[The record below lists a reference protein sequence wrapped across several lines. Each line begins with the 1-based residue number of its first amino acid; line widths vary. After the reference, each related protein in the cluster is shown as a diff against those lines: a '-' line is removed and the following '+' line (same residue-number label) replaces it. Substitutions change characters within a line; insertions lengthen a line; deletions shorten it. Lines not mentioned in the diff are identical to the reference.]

1 MERQGKRLL
10 VIGGGAAGMSA
21 ASAARRLQPEMDI
34 VVLERSPN
42 VSFILCGLPYF
53 IADVVKDQESL
64 IVYTPEYFQTERNIE
79 VRTGR
84 EAKRIDAGARTVEFI
99 DTATRERGVIDYDRL
114 VVAAGAQPIVP
125 GIPGLALSGVFAL
138 RSLENGAAIKDFIA
152 RRPVRQAAIIGA
164 GYIGLEM
171 AEALQTA
178 GARVTMIEAGDSVL
192 PGSEPEIAALIE
204 EELRRNGVDLHKQQL
219 ALSLE
224 SSAGAAVERVKTDGG
239 DVEAEMVL
247 IAAGAR
253 PDPAIAR
260 EAGVAVG
267 ETGGIVT
274 DEMMRTNIPD
284 VYAAGDCVESRHL
297 LTGRPIF
304 LPLGTTANKQGHVA
318 GENAAGGRA
327 AFPGI
332 LASLGFK
339 LFDLEVARTGLSHDQ
354 AKGAGF
360 APVSATVSFPS
371 RSAVL
376 SGQRDAHDQARC
388 RQARR
393 PAARR
398 ADGRKRR
405 GGEADRRR
413 RDRVAGED
421 DARRPL
427 EPGPDVRAT
436 LRKRHRG
443 HSTGGAGAPAKS
455 ARRRI
460 RPAATW
466 LAGRICRTSRR
477 SRELPKF
484 FLSAIPTSPREHY
497 TDAQESVIPH
507 RLPLTP
513 SGDVTAGA
521 GRGQG
526 HDRVLAKA
534 IDSARLSK
542 EGTQGGRCR
551 TWRRRSGA
559 RRLRRRRRRVDDEH
573 AYPSKGRLKPAAP
586 SSTASTPTRATS
598 TSRKALRTTGAP
610 ASSTASC
617 STSTRRLKT

>member
-1 MERQGKRLL
+1 
-10 VIGGGAAGMSA
+10 
-21 ASAARRLQPEMDI
+21 
-34 VVLERSPN
+34 
-42 VSFILCGLPYF
+42 
-53 IADVVKDQESL
+53 
-64 IVYTPEYFQTERNIE
+64 
-79 VRTGR
+79 
-84 EAKRIDAGARTVEFI
+84 
-99 DTATRERGVIDYDRL
+99 
-114 VVAAGAQPIVP
+114 
-125 GIPGLALSGVFAL
+125 VFAL

-204 EELRRNGVDLHKQQL
+204 EELHRNGVDLHKQQL

-224 SSAGAAVERVKTDGG
+224 SSAGAVERVKTDSG

-318 GENAAGGRA
+318 GENAAGGHA

-371 RSAVL
+371 RSAFYPGSETLTIKLVV
-376 SGQRDAHDQARC
+376 D
-388 RQARR
+388 
-393 PAARR
+393 
-398 ADGRKRR
+398 RR
-405 GGEADRRR
+405 GGRLLGAQMAGNGAVAKRIDVVATALQAKMTLADVLNL
-413 RDRVAGED
+413 D
-421 DARRPL
+421 L
-427 EPGPDVRAT
+427 T
-436 LRKRHRG
+436 Y
-443 HSTGGAGAPAKS
+443 APPFAS
-455 ARRRI
+455 VI
-460 RPAATW
+460 EGIQ
-466 LAGRICRTSRR
+466 LAELRR
-477 SRELPKF
+477 S
-484 FLSAIPTSPREHY
+484 
-497 TDAQESVIPH
+497 
-507 RLPLTP
+507 PL
-513 SGDVTAGA
+513 
-521 GRGQG
+521 
-526 HDRVLAKA
+526 
-534 IDSARLSK
+534 
-542 EGTQGGRCR
+542 
-551 TWRRRSGA
+551 
-559 RRLRRRRRRVDDEH
+559 
-573 AYPSKGRLKPAAP
+573 AAE
-586 SSTASTPTRATS
+586 
-598 TSRKALRTTGAP
+598 
-610 ASSTASC
+610 
-617 STSTRRLKT
+617 